1 MGKRKC
7 LTVASLSDVDIKNG
21 VGCVKRYTSDWT
33 HSFTSENLHSI
44 RLYASL
50 LLQRIISKQCNN
62 LAIIFNKP
70 LKIWVINESFGCLT
84 VSKRL
89 WASSDFHKKN
99 RILSDQKPL
108 WTSNNKRTGSVDYS
122 FGIVSEQYLNISV
135 RFQFHTHL
143 THCFLRSFIQW
154 ERTGQDNGPNC
165 VNWTALNNQSKWLNL
180 TTEPKKS

>member
-1 MGKRKC
+1 MWNFSDIQFWSEWVREC

-89 WASSDFHKKN
+89 WASSDFHKKIEFWVTKN
-99 RILSDQKPL
+99 HFEHLIISIPVRLITHSELWVSNIWISLSDFNFTL
-108 WTSNNKRTGSVDYS
+108 
-122 FGIVSEQYLNISV
+122 I
-135 RFQFHTHL
+135 
-143 THCFLRSFIQW
+143 
-154 ERTGQDNGPNC
+154 
-165 VNWTALNNQSKWLNL
+165 
-180 TTEPKKS
+180 